1 MFRPAALPNH
11 SRMMRCIA
19 STNPT
24 PAFAEAGH
32 VALRAEGQAELPR
45 RVRAVSKP
53 ARWRFM
59 KQRDRAVRA
68 GYERSRGDLRMAV
81 DDATGLLA
89 ALLLAGCVLAPVPA
103 SGATS
108 GPAPGPAP
116 PNFLWIVAEDHGPHH
131 GSYADPYAFTPNL
144 DRLAAEGARFTRAFA
159 TAPICTPARSAII
172 TGMYPTSIGSHH
184 MWSVTVPP
192 PHVKGFPEWL
202 RAAGYFTTNKG
213 KTDYNFS
220 PWLPTDFRR
229 AVRDAPLGVWDQNGR
244 HAHWRNRA
252 PGQPFFSVFNITTTH
267 GGKLIQPDLFAK
279 VTAGLA
285 PAARHDPAAAPLP
298 PYYPDTPAVRRDV
311 ARYYDLVS
319 VLDARVGAILA
330 ELEADGL
337 ADDTV
342 VFFYGDH
349 GWGLPRGKHW
359 LYDSGLR
366 VPLLV
371 RWPGRIAPGTVRE
384 DPVGFVDFAPTLLAL
399 AGAPVPAHLQGRVFL
414 GGDAAPAPEYLF
426 FARDR
431 TSEGSDHIRAVR
443 GHRYK
448 YIRNFAP
455 ELPYVQHP
463 PGAYRIPTMQVWR
476 RRAAAGALE
485 GAQRQFMAQTK
496 PPEEL
501 YDTEADPHEVVNLAG
516 DPAHAGRLVRMRTA
530 LDRWIESTGDLGAVP
545 EAELER
551 RFRPDGVYQRAARP
565 RASPPGGTFH
575 RPTAVALTCPTE
587 GATIEYT
594 TELGKAPRWKLYTG
608 PLRLRAGELRELRFR
623 CGRLG
628 YFDSEIVRYSWW
640 DRAARVPRPTGDR

>member
-1 MFRPAALPNH
+1 M
-11 SRMMRCIA
+11 S
-19 STNPT
+19 
-24 PAFAEAGH
+24 
-32 VALRAEGQAELPR
+32 
-45 RVRAVSKP
+45 
-53 ARWRFM
+53 
-59 KQRDRAVRA
+59 
-68 GYERSRGDLRMAV
+68 
-81 DDATGLLA
+81 
-89 ALLLAGCVLAPVPA
+89 LLLAGCVLAPDPA
-103 SGATS
+103 FCATS
-108 GPAPGPAP
+108 GPAPDPAP
-116 PNFLWIVAEDHGPHH
+116 PNFLWIIAEDHGPHH

-159 TAPICTPARSAII
+159 TAPICSPARTAII
-172 TGMYPTSIGSHH
+172 TGMYPTSIGAHH
-184 MWSVTVPP
+184 MRTVAVPP
-192 PHVKGFPEWL
+192 PWVKGFPEWL
-202 RAAGYFTTNKG
+202 RAAGYFTTNNA

-220 PWLPTDFRR
+220 PWLATDVRR
-229 AVRDAPLGVWDQNGR
+229 ALRDAPLGVWDQSGR

-252 PGQPFFSVFNITTTH
+252 PGQPFFSVFNLSVTH
-267 GGKLIQPDLFAK
+267 EKKLLRPDLFAK

-285 PAARHDPAAAPLP
+285 PATRHDPSAAPLP

-349 GWGLPRGKHW
+349 GWALPRGKHW

-384 DPVGFVDFAPTLLAL
+384 DPVSFVDFAPTLLAL

-414 GGDAAPAPEYLF
+414 GGDMAPAPEYLF
-426 FARDR
+426 FARDW
-431 TSEGSDHIRAVR
+431 TTEGSDHIRAVR

-455 ELPYVQHP
+455 ELPYLQFP
-463 PGAYRIPTMQVWR
+463 PDAYWQPAMQALW

-485 GAQRQFMAQTK
+485 GAQRQFMAKTK

-545 EAELER
+545 WAELER

-565 RASPPGGTFH
+565 RAHPQGGTFR
-575 RPTAVALTCPTE
+575 RPTAVALSCPTE

-628 YFDSEIVRYSWW
+628 YFDSEIVRYGWW
-640 DRAARVPRPTGDR
+640 DRAARVPRPAGDR

>member
-1 MFRPAALPNH
+1 
-11 SRMMRCIA
+11 
-19 STNPT
+19 
-24 PAFAEAGH
+24 
-32 VALRAEGQAELPR
+32 
-45 RVRAVSKP
+45 
-53 ARWRFM
+53 
-59 KQRDRAVRA
+59 
-68 GYERSRGDLRMAV
+68 MAV
-81 DDATGLLA
+81 DDGPAWLV
-89 ALLLAGCVLAPVPA
+89 ALLLAGCVLAPDPA
-103 SGATS
+103 SAATS

-116 PNFLWIVAEDHGPHH
+116 PNFLWIIAEDHGPHH

-144 DRLAAEGARFTRAFA
+144 DRLAAEGVRFTRAFA
-159 TAPICTPARSAII
+159 TAPICSPARTAII
-172 TGMYPTSIGSHH
+172 TGMYPTSIGAHH
-184 MWSVTVPP
+184 MRTVAVPP
-192 PHVKGFPEWL
+192 PWVKAFPEWL
-202 RAAGYFTTNKG
+202 RAAGYFTTNNA

-220 PWLPTDFRR
+220 PWLATDVRR
-229 AVRDAPLGVWDQNGR
+229 ALRDAPLGVWDQSGR

-252 PGQPFFSVFNITTTH
+252 PGQPFFSVFNLGATH
-267 GGKLIQPDLFAK
+267 GGKLQPDRFAK

-298 PYYPDTPAVRRDV
+298 PYYPDTPEVRRDV

-349 GWGLPRGKHW
+349 GWALPRGKYW

-426 FARDR
+426 FTRDR
-431 TSEGSDHIRAVR
+431 TSEGRDRIRAVR

-463 PGAYRIPTMQVWR
+463 PGAYGMPTMQVWR
-476 RRAAAGALE
+476 RLAAAGALE

-496 PPEEL
+496 PLEEL

-545 EAELER
+545 WAELER
-551 RFRPDGVYQRAARP
+551 RFRPDGVYRSAARP
-565 RASPPGGTFH
+565 RAHPQGGTFH
-575 RPTAVALTCPTE
+575 RPTAVALSCPTE

-608 PLRLRAGELRELRFR
+608 PLRLHAGELRELRFR

-628 YFDSEIVRYSWW
+628 YFDSEIVRYGW
-640 DRAARVPRPTGDR
+640 

>member
-1 MFRPAALPNH
+1 M
-11 SRMMRCIA
+11 S
-19 STNPT
+19 
-24 PAFAEAGH
+24 
-32 VALRAEGQAELPR
+32 
-45 RVRAVSKP
+45 
-53 ARWRFM
+53 
-59 KQRDRAVRA
+59 
-68 GYERSRGDLRMAV
+68 
-81 DDATGLLA
+81 
-89 ALLLAGCVLAPVPA
+89 LLLAGCVLAPDPA
-103 SGATS
+103 FCATN
-108 GPAPGPAP
+108 GPAPDPAP
-116 PNFLWIVAEDHGPHH
+116 PNFLWIIAEDHGPHH

-159 TAPICTPARSAII
+159 TAPICSPARTAII
-172 TGMYPTSIGSHH
+172 TGMYPTSIGAHH
-184 MWSVTVPP
+184 MRTVAVPP
-192 PHVKGFPEWL
+192 PYVKAFPEWL
-202 RAAGYFTTNKG
+202 RAAGYFTTNNA

-220 PWLPTDFRR
+220 PGLATDVRR
-229 AVRDAPLGVWDQNGR
+229 AWRDAPLGVWDQSGR

-252 PGQPFFSVFNITTTH
+252 PGQPFFSVFNLSVTH
-267 GGKLIQPDLFAK
+267 EKKLLRPDLFAE

-298 PYYPDTPAVRRDV
+298 PYYPDTPEVRRDV

-319 VLDARVGAILA
+319 VLDARVGAILD
-330 ELEADGL
+330 ELEVDGL

-349 GWGLPRGKHW
+349 GWALPRGKHW
-359 LYDSGLR
+359 LYDSGLH

-399 AGAPVPAHLQGRVFL
+399 AGAPIPAHLQGRVFL
-414 GGDAAPAPEYLF
+414 GGDMAPAPEYLF
-426 FARDR
+426 FTRDR
-431 TSEGSDHIRAVR
+431 TSEGRDRIRAVR

-455 ELPYVQHP
+455 ELPYLQFP
-463 PGAYRIPTMQVWR
+463 PDTYWQPAMQALW

-530 LDRWIESTGDLGAVP
+530 LERWIESTGDLGAVP
-545 EAELER
+545 WAELER

-565 RASPPGGTFH
+565 RAHPQGGTFH
-575 RPTAVALTCPTE
+575 RPTAVALSCPTE

-628 YFDSEIVRYSWW
+628 YFDSEIVRYGWW
-640 DRAARVPRPTGDR
+640 DRAAHVPRLAGDR

>member
-1 MFRPAALPNH
+1 
-11 SRMMRCIA
+11 
-19 STNPT
+19 
-24 PAFAEAGH
+24 
-32 VALRAEGQAELPR
+32 
-45 RVRAVSKP
+45 
-53 ARWRFM
+53 
-59 KQRDRAVRA
+59 
-68 GYERSRGDLRMAV
+68 MAV
-81 DDATGLLA
+81 DDGPAWLA
-89 ALLLAGCVLAPVPA
+89 VLLLAGCVLAPVPA
-103 SGATS
+103 SAATS
-108 GPAPGPAP
+108 GSAPPSGP

-131 GSYADPYAFTPNL
+131 GSYADPYASTPNL

-159 TAPICTPARSAII
+159 TAPICSPARTAII
-172 TGMYPTSIGSHH
+172 TGMYPTSIGAHH
-184 MWSVTVPP
+184 MRTVAVPP

-202 RAAGYFTTNKG
+202 RAAGYFTTNNA

-220 PWLPTDFRR
+220 PWLATDVRR
-229 AVRDAPLGVWDQNGR
+229 ALRDAPLGVWDQSGR

-267 GGKLIQPDLFAK
+267 EGKLRPDRFAK
-279 VTAGLA
+279 VTAGLT
-285 PAARHDPAAAPLP
+285 PATRHDPSAAPLP

-349 GWGLPRGKHW
+349 GWALPRGKHW
-359 LYDSGLR
+359 LYDSGLH

-399 AGAPVPAHLQGRVFL
+399 AGAPIPAHLQGRVFL
-414 GGDAAPAPEYLF
+414 GGDMAPAPEYLF
-426 FARDR
+426 FARDW
-431 TSEGSDHIRAVR
+431 TTEGSDHIRAVR

-455 ELPYVQHP
+455 ELPYLQFP
-463 PGAYRIPTMQVWR
+463 PDTYRQPVMQALW

-485 GAQRQFMAQTK
+485 GAQRQFMAKTK
-496 PPEEL
+496 PAEEL

-545 EAELER
+545 WAELER
-551 RFRPDGVYQRAARP
+551 RFRPGGVYRSAARP
-565 RASPPGGTFH
+565 RAHPQGGTFH
-575 RPTAVALTCPTE
+575 RPTTVALSCPTE

-608 PLRLRAGELRELRFR
+608 PLRLRASELRELRFR

-628 YFDSEIVRYSWW
+628 YFDSEIVRY
-640 DRAARVPRPTGDR
+640 R

>member
-1 MFRPAALPNH
+1 MREAANLAVALP
-11 SRMMRCIA
+11 
-19 STNPT
+19 
-24 PAFAEAGH
+24 
-32 VALRAEGQAELPR
+32 
-45 RVRAVSKP
+45 
-53 ARWRFM
+53 RFS
-59 KQRDRAVRA
+59 
-68 GYERSRGDLRMAV
+68 GRSRAWVSCR
-81 DDATGLLA
+81 LLVS
-89 ALLLAGCVLAPVPA
+89 LLLAGCVLAPDPA
-103 SGATS
+103 FCATS
-108 GPAPGPAP
+108 GSAPDPAP
-116 PNFLWIVAEDHGPHH
+116 PNFLWIIAEDHGPHH

-159 TAPICTPARSAII
+159 TAPVCTPTRSAII

-192 PHVKGFPEWL
+192 PWVKGFPEWL

-220 PWLPTDFRR
+220 PWLPTDVRR
-229 AVRDAPLGVWDQNGR
+229 AVRDAPLGVWDQSGR

-252 PGQPFFSVFNITTTH
+252 PGQPFFSVFNVTTTH
-267 GGKLIQPDLFAK
+267 GGKLLRPDRFAEA
-279 VTAGLA
+279 TAGLA

-298 PYYPDTPAVRRDV
+298 PYYPDTPEVRRDV

-349 GWGLPRGKHW
+349 GWALPRGKHW
-359 LYDSGLR
+359 LYDSGLH

-399 AGAPVPAHLQGRVFL
+399 AGAPIPAHLQGRVFL

-426 FARDR
+426 FTRDR
-431 TSEGSDHIRAVR
+431 TSEGRDRIRAVR

-463 PGAYRIPTMQVWR
+463 PGAYGMPTMQVWR
-476 RRAAAGALE
+476 RLAAAGALE
-485 GAQRQFMAQTK
+485 GAQRHFMAQTK

-530 LDRWIESTGDLGAVP
+530 LDRWIESTGDLGAIP

-551 RFRPDGVYQRAARP
+551 RFRPDGVYRSAARP
-565 RASPPGGTFH
+565 RAHPQGGTFH
-575 RPTAVALTCPTE
+575 RPTAVALSCPTE

-608 PLRLRAGELRELRFR
+608 PLRLRASELRELRFR

-628 YFDSEIVRYSWW
+628 YFDSEIVRYGWW
-640 DRAARVPRPTGDR
+640 DRAARVPRLAGDR